1 MTTPNIKH
9 RLNSL
14 GIALDSSIENTIEQ
28 YHPSQ
33 VKAALDHV
41 EANRKLIR
49 SPKAVFLYQLPKQP
63 IVENQSLLPVYTAS
77 DFSGFTVEHLK
88 VWYPTHWRQAAHH
101 FGISV
106 Q

>member
-1 MTTPNIKH
+1 MITPDIKL

-14 GIALDSSIENTIEQ
+14 GIALNSAIENIIEQ

-41 EANRKLIR
+41 QNNKEFIR

-63 IVENQSLLPVYTAS
+63 IVDSQP
-77 DFSGFTVEHLK
+77 
-88 VWYPTHWRQAAHH
+88 
-101 FGISV
+101 
-106 Q
+106 